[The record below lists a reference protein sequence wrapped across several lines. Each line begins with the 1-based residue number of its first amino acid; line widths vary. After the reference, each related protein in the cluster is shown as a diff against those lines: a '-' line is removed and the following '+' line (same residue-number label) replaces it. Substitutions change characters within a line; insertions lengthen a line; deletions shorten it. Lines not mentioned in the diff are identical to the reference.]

1 MAVAALPDG
10 RRALSASADK
20 TLKLWDL
27 ETGNRQKPPRKDT
40 VPPSRRTWAEGLR
53 PIPSSQPKN
62 KNSPRQLE
70 SEAGLSHVIPRRF
83 RILGA
88 AALPQS
94 ENHVGQQ
101 QCVAFILR
109 HTIFHKRG
117 FSQINVTTRRRS
129 TSSTGA
135 SRELRAMGYRTLSA
149 CPPSRP
155 GRGGD

>member
-1 MAVAALPDG
+1 MVIG
-10 RRALSASADK
+10 R
-20 TLKLWDL
+20 
-27 ETGNRQKPPRKDT
+27 
-40 VPPSRRTWAEGLR
+40 SRRGKTRSRQAAAPWAEGLR
-53 PIPSSQPKN
+53 PIPSSQPEN

-70 SEAGLSHVIPRRF
+70 SEAGLTPGIPRRF
-83 RILGA
+83 RALGA

-109 HTIFHKRG
+109 HTIFDKRG

-135 SRELRAMGYRTLSA
+135 SRELRAKESGLSRSLFVA
-149 CPPSRP
+149 LPQADISHFMRQFFLPNSPR
-155 GRGGD
+155 RGGEAK